1 VFFKKRLRNDYA
13 FSKNVASFY
22 QISAQTAEDG
32 LIRDS
37 HPLSEELG
45 K

>member
-1 VFFKKRLRNDYA
+1 VQGGFLHYIVFFKKRLRNDYA

-32 LIRDS
+32 LG
-37 HPLSEELG
+37 E
-45 K
+45 